1 MGGALAA
8 IERRLRG
15 APLFARRPLRR
26 LTNVR
31 ITGSTASVRRFR
43 PGLDYT
49 VAHGGSLTSEARLD
63 LTLCVVKNGDS
74 GAGGAA
80 AAKPDE
86 AAASASAADDA
97 EAWQSGEVG
106 GFEAYIAAEDDE
118 NPEVRKE

>member
-43 PGLDYT
+43 PGLDDT
-49 VAHGGSLTSEARLD
+49 VAHGGSLTSEARLP
-63 LTLCVVKNGDS
+63 S
-74 GAGGAA
+74 G
-80 AAKPDE
+80 
-86 AAASASAADDA
+86 S
-97 EAWQSGEVG
+97 SGE
-106 GFEAYIAAEDDE
+106 ERE
-118 NPEVRKE
+118 NGTTKTNNHLS